1 MKDRG
6 MLLEDAFKEETPHN
20 FTPKSI
26 KWMVEDVLKG
36 NKIIE
41 MFQTMAIISLMTGNF
56 NLEV

>member
-1 MKDRG
+1 